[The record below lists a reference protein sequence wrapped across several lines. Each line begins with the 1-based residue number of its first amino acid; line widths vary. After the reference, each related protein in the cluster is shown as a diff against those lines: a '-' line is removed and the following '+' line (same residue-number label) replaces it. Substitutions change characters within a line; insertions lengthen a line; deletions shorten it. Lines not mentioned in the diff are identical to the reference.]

1 MKVAN
6 QGGKGDRRK
15 FAGGKSPPTSP
26 PQEGRRVSAEG
37 ASCGRVSASRS
48 NRRVSPPEVGQDWNP
63 KVSHAL
69 RDTSPPPTSLHF
81 AAGIGRCTLGE
92 EEERTTPLSLGPL
105 SKSHLATQEEHGR
118 TMSPPPLLPY
128 SLLCLSTH
136 SCRSRLQ
143 HVSPSASSIILPPA
157 SPPPTSY
164 SLS

>member
-15 FAGGKSPPTSP
+15 FAGRKSPPP
-26 PQEGRRVSAEG
+26 LLLPQEGRRVSAEG

-48 NRRVSPPEVGQDWNP
+48 NSRVSPPAVGQDWNP

-69 RDTSPPPTSLHF
+69 RDTLPSPHF
-81 AAGIGRCTLGE
+81 SPLCCGDVHWVRRRRE
-92 EEERTTPLSLGPL
+92 DNPPLSRPL
-105 SKSHLATQEEHGR
+105 SKSHLATQDEHGR

-128 SLLCLSTH
+128 SPLCLPTH
-136 SCRSRLQ
+136 SCRRRLQ
-143 HVSPSASSIILPPA
+143 HVSPSASSIILPPT
-157 SPPPTSY
+157 SPPPPTSH